1 MPTPRE
7 RFARLAIVATAAL
20 LLTAVSAAIYVA
32 WWAPPSVVIVIRHA
46 ERDPGTDPP
55 LNAAGQARAQALA
68 HVAGVASV
76 TAIYAT
82 EFQRT
87 QQTVAPLAAARSLTP
102 VRWTADDVTGLVR
115 DIRANHRG
123 EVVLVCA
130 HSETVH
136 AIVNALAGT
145 AEPPI
150 GGTQFDHFYVVV
162 IPRSGWARAVHL
174 KYGAPTS

>member
-1 MPTPRE
+1 MV
-7 RFARLAIVATAAL
+7 LSGAAL
-20 LLTAVSAAIYVA
+20 LIAVPTGIYLGLFA
-32 WWAPPSVVIVIRHA
+32 SPSVVIVIRHA

-55 LNAAGQARAQALA
+55 LNAAGQVRAQALA
-68 HVAGVASV
+68 HVAGVAGV

-102 VRWTADDVTGLVR
+102 VLWPHADVTGLVR

-123 EVVLVCA
+123 AVVLVCA

-145 AEPPI
+145 AEPAI

-174 KYGAPTS
+174 RYGAPTS